1 MVVAGLVNDPFT
13 AEAYSP
19 ELVGQRRSI
28 VLGKKSGKASIEF
41 KLREMG
47 VRADEAA
54 ISSILAEVKDKS
66 IVRKRALTEDEFR
79 SIVQKFVPEPS

>member
-1 MVVAGLVNDPFT
+1 
-13 AEAYSP
+13 
-19 ELVGQRRSI
+19 
-28 VLGKKSGKASIEF
+28 
-41 KLREMG
+41 MG